1 MKEYGGYL
9 QLELPV
15 KNEYFADISKRLLQR
30 VENIPSIF
38 PKTAEQTFDYLKE
51 HPAATNQEIAAAL
64 NISDRSVRTHCSILK
79 NAGYIN
85 RTGSDKKGEWIILK
99 DKEE

>member
-1 MKEYGGYL
+1 MNYIRNIES
-9 QLELPV
+9 ER
-15 KNEYFADISKRLLQR
+15 I
-30 VENIPSIF
+30 VEENF
-38 PKTAEQTFDYLKE
+38 RYLKE